1 MFLKK
6 IELENFRNYSS
17 CEIDF
22 HEKINIITGEN
33 AQGKTNL
40 LESIYF
46 SSFIRSFRTSSDKE
60 MISFGKDHLRVCSS
74 YSKNGEIDLVEVAM
88 DRSGRKIA
96 KINGAR
102 QERLRDVVSDYY
114 VVVFSPEDMKIV
126 KEEPERRRNFLD
138 REICQMSLSYFES
151 LAVYKKLLLQRNSY
165 LKDEKIDEALK
176 YTDLVMLDIKHID
189 NEEHKRLT
197 GKGNRNILAFAEHIR
212 ELGIPVWIRH
222 VVVPGITDK
231 YEELFALGEFLS
243 TLSNIKALDV
253 LPYHDMAKPK
263 YAELGLDYP
272 LGDTPPLTKE
282 EAIKARDIIMDGIK
296 SGLRKQK

>member
-1 MFLKK
+1 MKGRIHSTESFGTVDGPGVRFVVFFQGCPLRCKYCHNPDTWDFSGGREVTAEELMKEYDSYKEFLKSGG
-6 IELENFRNYSS
+6 ITATGGEPLAQPEFLAELFALAKSKGVHT
-17 CEIDF
+17 CLD
-22 HEKINIITGEN
+22 
-33 AQGKTNL
+33 
-40 LESIYF
+40 
-46 SSFIRSFRTSSDKE
+46 TSA
-60 MISFGKDHLRVCSS
+60 G
-74 YSKNGEIDLVEVAM
+74 
-88 DRSGRKIA
+88 
-96 KINGAR
+96 
-102 QERLRDVVSDYY
+102 
-114 VVVFSPEDMKIV
+114 
-126 KEEPERRRNFLD
+126 
-138 REICQMSLSYFES
+138 
-151 LAVYKKLLLQRNSY
+151 VY
-165 LKDEKIDEALK
+165 DPAHHEKIDEALK

-189 NEEHKRLT
+189 NEEHRKLT